1 MSDSIITDG
10 SISITKNSIINA
22 PVYERENMKSSDP
35 HTRWRKIFS
44 HSTILFAA
52 GILILLP
59 LIVGT
64 SPLPP
69 PYHQYR
75 VTGTI
80 ERAGG
85 GPKQNYVVSLVGK
98 FAGFLPDSIIDI
110 SSFDSGTVDQCITD
124 TSGYFY
130 IDARAFAEA
139 DSISIKVSAADKE
152 PFIAPRWLHPV
163 ASIVITGELNTQEPG
178 CTGCSSVETA
188 SSPYVKGYLYMFET
202 QRIVIPD

>member
-1 MSDSIITDG
+1 MKTSALLTERKV
-10 SISITKNSIINA
+10 TLTNS
-22 PVYERENMKSSDP
+22 PLLL
-35 HTRWRKIFS
+35 T
-44 HSTILFAA
+44 A

-59 LIVGT
+59 FIVGT

-98 FAGFLPDSIIDI
+98 FHGFLPDSIIDI
-110 SSFDSGTVDQCITD
+110 SSFDPGAVDQCITD

-130 IDARAFAEA
+130 LDARAFAEA
-139 DSISIKVSAADKE
+139 DSISFKVSAVDKE

-163 ASIVITGELNTQEPG
+163 ASIVITGEINTHEPG
-178 CTGCSSVETA
+178 CNGCSSVEP
-188 SSPYVKGYLYMFET
+188 SSSSYVKGYLYMFET